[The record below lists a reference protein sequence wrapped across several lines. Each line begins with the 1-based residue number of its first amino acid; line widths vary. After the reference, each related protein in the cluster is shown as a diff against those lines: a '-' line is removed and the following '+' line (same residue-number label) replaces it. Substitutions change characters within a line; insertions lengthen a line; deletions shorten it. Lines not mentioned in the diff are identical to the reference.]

1 MGISGVKATEGFA
14 GGQTKAAQ
22 SADVVSKGIQ
32 DDIENVQREKQALS
46 SKEELSVE
54 EKMKKRKELQQELS
68 SLNAKLRQRQAEIR
82 REQQKET
89 AAGELRAEDGKDS
102 EEKKAGLKADEK
114 QGVKQDDSNRQGW
127 KTEAAKQKN
136 PKDEKADIKG
146 SKENKT
152 DAEDAGISEDEMR
165 RVVASGAAV
174 EQTRQ
179 RGSIIARMEG
189 GRVIL
194 KGEIELDEIR
204 GEDAEKK
211 RAELEKQEERIR
223 QAAAMQLPDLTKPRG
238 AGEEAFQVTVDG
250 AV

>member
-1 MGISGVKATEGFA
+1 MGINGVKATEGFA
-14 GGQTKAAQ
+14 GGQAKAAQ

-82 REQQKET
+82 REQQKEA
-89 AAGELRAEDGKDS
+89 AAGELRAEDGRDS
-102 EEKKAGLKADEK
+102 EEKKAGLKTDEK
-114 QGVKQDDSNRQGW
+114 QAARQDGSNRQDW

-136 PKDEKADIKG
+136 SKDEKADIKG
-146 SKENKT
+146 SKENKA

-165 RVVASGAAV
+165 RVVSTDAAI

-179 RGSIIARMEG
+179 KGSIIARMEG

-194 KGEIELDEIR
+194 KGEIEQDEIR
-204 GEDAEKK
+204 GEDVEKK
-211 RAELEKQEERIR
+211 QAELEKLEEKIR
-223 QAAAMQLPDLTKPRG
+223 QAAAMQFPDLTKPGG
-238 AGEEAFQVTVDG
+238 AGEEAVRVMVDG

>member
-14 GGQTKAAQ
+14 GSQAKAVQ
-22 SADVVSKGIQ
+22 SVDTVSKSIQ
-32 DDIENVQREKQALS
+32 NDIENVQREKQALS

-89 AAGELRAEDGKDS
+89 AAGELRAEDGRDQ
-102 EEKKAGLKADEK
+102 EEKNAGLKTDEK
-114 QGVKQDDSNRQGW
+114 QGARQDGSNRQDW

-136 PKDEKADIKG
+136 SKDEKADIKG
-146 SKENKT
+146 SKDNMA

-165 RVVASGAAV
+165 RVVAADAAV
-174 EQTRQ
+174 DQNRQ
-179 RGSIIARMEG
+179 RGLIIARMEG

-204 GEDAEKK
+204 GEDVEKK
-211 RAELEKQEERIR
+211 QAELEKQEERIR
-223 QAAAMQLPDLTKPRG
+223 QAAAMQIPDLTKPRG
-238 AGEEAFQVTVDG
+238 AGEEAVRVMVDG
-250 AV
+250 VG

>member
-22 SADVVSKGIQ
+22 PVDTVSKGIQ
-32 DDIENVQREKQALS
+32 DEIENVQREKQALS

-89 AAGELRAEDGKDS
+89 ATGELRVEDGRDS

-114 QGVKQDDSNRQGW
+114 QAARQDGSNRQDW
-127 KTEAAKQKN
+127 MTEAAKQKN
-136 PKDEKADIKG
+136 SKDEKAGRKG
-146 SKENKT
+146 SKENKA
-152 DAEDAGISEDEMR
+152 DAEDVGISQDEMR
-165 RVVASGAAV
+165 RVVSTDAAV
-174 EQTRQ
+174 KQSRQ

-211 RAELEKQEERIR
+211 QAELEKQEEKIR

-238 AGEEAFQVTVDG
+238 AGEEAFQVIVDG

>member
-1 MGISGVKATEGFA
+1 MGISGVKATESYA
-14 GGQTKAAQ
+14 GGETKAAQ

-89 AAGELRAEDGKDS
+89 AAGDLRAEDSKDS

-114 QGVKQDDSNRQGW
+114 RGTRQDDTNRQDW

-136 PKDEKADIKG
+136 SKDEKADIKG
-146 SKENKT
+146 SKENKA
-152 DAEDAGISEDEMR
+152 DAEDTGISREEMR
-165 RVVASGAAV
+165 RVVSTDAAV

-204 GEDAEKK
+204 GEDVEKK
-211 RAELEKQEERIR
+211 QAELEKQEEKIR
-223 QAAAMQLPDLTKPRG
+223 QAATMQFPDLTKPGG
-238 AGEEAFQVTVDG
+238 AGEEAVRVMVDG